1 MHAVRSCLPLLRI
14 PKAVGHFGIRGHWV
28 KQQISLV
35 TAQNSTENITLKT
48 DANSMSRTK

>member
-28 KQQISLV
+28 K
-35 TAQNSTENITLKT
+35 TKDKSTPKII
-48 DANSMSRTK
+48 

>member
-28 KQQISLV
+28 KQHFSCTYKEDPRQ
-35 TAQNSTENITLKT
+35 KT
-48 DANSMSRTK
+48 SFKREYLYC